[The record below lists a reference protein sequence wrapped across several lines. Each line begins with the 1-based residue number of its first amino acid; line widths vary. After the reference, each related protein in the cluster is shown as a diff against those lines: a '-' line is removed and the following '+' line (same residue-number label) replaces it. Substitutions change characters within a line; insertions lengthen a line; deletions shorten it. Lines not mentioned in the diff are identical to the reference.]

1 MADCRFSVLASIN
14 SFCFSRISLSNF
26 SLVVPSLSVKSMLLS
41 RIYRRYD
48 THIKR
53 NGNYKTFI
61 GAHAL
66 SYADSNVWNDID
78 VFGIVN
84 GANSLVIDLN
94 NFVSFKG

>member
-1 MADCRFSVLASIN
+1 MVIIN
-14 SFCFSRISLSNF
+14 I
-26 SLVVPSLSVKSMLLS
+26 
-41 RIYRRYD
+41 
-48 THIKR
+48 
-53 NGNYKTFI
+53 I

-66 SYADSNVWNDID
+66 SYADSDVWNDVD